1 MVRIGTAGWVY
12 KDREG
17 IVYPKPRPRGFDA
30 LRYLADYFDTVEI
43 NSSFYGAPRPDAAK
57 KWLESV
63 ASNPN
68 FRFTAKLFQSFT
80 HQREPAPNDEREF
93 KEGIAPI
100 AEANRLGALLLQFP
114 WSFKDSPENR
124 DYLIRLHRRFSEYP
138 LVLEVRHSS
147 WIKDD
152 VLDLLA
158 ELGAGICNIDQPLFH
173 RSVKPAAHVTSTIG
187 YVRLHGR
194 NYKQWFS
201 PKANVRERYDHLYS
215 LDELESWVDRARQI
229 ASETTDTYV
238 VGNNHNIGKA
248 AVNAA
253 EFRALLLGEP
263 VKAPPSLIEAYPELK
278 TIRVIP

>member
-1 MVRIGTAGWVY
+1 MIRIGTAGWVY
-12 KDREG
+12 KDWEG

-30 LRYLADYFDTVEI
+30 LRYLADYFDSVEI
-43 NSSFYGAPRPDAAK
+43 NSSFYGAPRPDTSR

-63 ASNPN
+63 ANNPN

-80 HQREPAPNDEREF
+80 HLREPGPNDEREF
-93 KEGIAPI
+93 KDGIAPI

-124 DYLIRLHRRFSEYP
+124 DYLVRVHKYFSEYP
-138 LVLEVRHSS
+138 LVVEVRHSS

-158 ELGAGICNIDQPLFH
+158 ELDIGLCNIDQPLFH
-173 RSVKPAAHVTSTIG
+173 RSVTPGAHVTSKIG

-215 LDELESWVDRARQI
+215 LDELHSWAARAKQI
-229 ASETTDTYV
+229 AGETTDTYV
-238 VGNNHNIGKA
+238 VSNNHNFGKA

-253 EFRALLLGEP
+253 ELRALIFGKP
-263 VKAPPSLIEAYPELK
+263 AKAPPLLIEAYPELK
-278 TIRVIP
+278 RVAE

>member
-1 MVRIGTAGWVY
+1 MIRIGTAGWVY
-12 KDREG
+12 KDWEG
-17 IVYPKPRPRGFDA
+17 IVYPKPKPRGFDP

-43 NSSFYGAPRPDAAK
+43 NSSFYGAPRPDTAR

-63 ASNPN
+63 ADNPN

-80 HQREPAPNDEREF
+80 HRREPAPNDEREF
-93 KEGIAPI
+93 KDGIAPI
-100 AEANRLGALLLQFP
+100 AEANRLGGLLLQFP

-124 DYLIRLHRRFSEYP
+124 DYLVRLYKRFSEYS

-147 WIKDD
+147 WINDD

-158 ELGAGICNIDQPLFH
+158 ELGIGICNIDQRLFH
-173 RSVKPAAHVTSTIG
+173 RSVKPAAHVTSKIG

-215 LDELESWVDRARQI
+215 IDELDSWADRVRQI
-229 ASETTDTYV
+229 AGETTDTYV
-238 VGNNHNIGKA
+238 VGNNHNLGKA
-248 AVNAA
+248 AMNAV
-253 EFRALLLGEP
+253 ELRALISAQP
-263 VKAPPSLIEAYPELK
+263 AKAPPSLIEAYPELK
-278 TIRVIP
+278 AVVE

>member
-1 MVRIGTAGWVY
+1 MIRIGTAGWVY
-12 KDREG
+12 KDWEG

-30 LRYLADYFDTVEI
+30 LRYVADYFDTVEI
-43 NSSFYGAPRPDAAK
+43 NSSFYGAPRPDTSR

-63 ASNPN
+63 ANNPN

-80 HQREPAPNDEREF
+80 HLREPGPNDEREF
-93 KEGIAPI
+93 KDGIAPI

-124 DYLIRLHRRFSEYP
+124 DYLVRLHKRFSEYP
-138 LVLEVRHSS
+138 GVVEVRHSS

-158 ELGAGICNIDQPLFH
+158 ELGIGICNIDQPLFH
-173 RSVKPAAHVTSTIG
+173 RSVRPAAHVTSKIG

-215 LDELESWVDRARQI
+215 LDELDSWVVRARQI
-229 ASETTDTYV
+229 AGETTDTYV
-238 VGNNHNIGKA
+238 VGNNHNFGKA
-248 AVNAA
+248 AVNAV
-253 EFRALLLGEP
+253 ELRALIFGEP
-263 VKAPPSLIEAYPELK
+263 AKAPPSLIEAYPELK
-278 TIRVIP
+278 RVAE